1 VRLWLKITVIK
12 RQSMAVKTVENIDFF
27 KINKKYEILKISK
40 LKRMAW
46 WIKIRIVKYVS
57 RWTNSALLNLTV
69 WCSYVI
75 PKENLRISGRIYAT
89 VTQAAA
95 FTPPESKK
103 KSTKSPS
110 KKLKKIKTKRLFLIG
125 YNKMNKT

>member
-27 KINKKYEILKISK
+27 KINKKYVILKISK

-57 RWTNSALLNLTV
+57 RWTNSVLLNLTV

-75 PKENLRISGRIYAT
+75 PKENLRISGR
-89 VTQAAA
+89 
-95 FTPPESKK
+95 
-103 KSTKSPS
+103 
-110 KKLKKIKTKRLFLIG
+110 
-125 YNKMNKT
+125 M